1 MDSSYKRLGKNTIL
15 VFLGKAGSSLV
26 SLLMLPLYTRWLTPG
41 EYGSVDLITTYS
53 SIILSIATCCIADA
67 IFVIP
72 KDSDADERIKYYS
85 TGILF
90 ITISSLIL
98 LSLGAVGLLFKNP
111 DASFIINNSLYVAA
125 LTISMIW
132 LNYMQQF
139 TRTIDK
145 IAVFSVTGI
154 IHAIAIAVLAFVF
167 IPHYGLG
174 GYILSL
180 IFSNVISAGFSFLA
194 SKSYEYVSLQ
204 GIEKKSLNRL
214 LKYSIPLMPNS
225 IMWWLV
231 NGFNKPIM
239 ESKLGLAAL
248 GLYAI
253 AMKFPSLI
261 TALCD
266 VFMNAF
272 SISVI
277 EEYRKPNFTQ
287 FFNTIFK
294 AISFVIIIVALIV
307 SIFSIP
313 IIRLFASVEYI
324 DAWMLLPTLTLSS
337 VFSCLSSIVGGVF
350 IARKESKYF
359 FYSSIWG
366 AVSSVAFTVIFIYL
380 WGLQGCAI
388 AVSASFFVMFLVRY
402 FYARK
407 DIEGFDMRHLMAQ
420 LIILIMGIIVV
431 LSRLPAFY
439 KIALYIVLNVLLIIL
454 NRNTLIQLGSVL
466 KIRKQ

>member
-53 SIILSIATCCIADA
+53 SIILSIASCCIADA

-72 KDSDADERIKYYS
+72 KDSDTEERIKYYS

-90 ITISSLIL
+90 ITLSSLL
-98 LSLGAVGLLFKNP
+98 LLTLGVVGLFFKTQNT
-111 DASFIINNSLYVAA
+111 SFIINNSLYVAA

-132 LNYMQQF
+132 MNYVQQF

-145 IAVFSVTGI
+145 VAIFSITGI

-194 SKSYEYVSLQ
+194 SKSYEYVSLKKV
-204 GIEKKSLNRL
+204 EKHSLNCL

-239 ESKLGLAAL
+239 ESKLGLAAI

-277 EEYRKPNFTQ
+277 EEYKKTGFSL
-287 FFNTIFK
+287 FFNTVFK
-294 AISFVIIIVALIV
+294 AISFSVILMALIV
-307 SIFSIP
+307 SFFSVP
-313 IIRLFASVEYI
+313 IIRLFASDEYI
-324 DAWMLLPTLTLSS
+324 DAWLLLPTLTLSS

-366 AVSSVAFTVIFIYL
+366 AVSSVVFTVLFIEL

-388 AVSASFFVMFLVRY
+388 AVSISFLVMFLVRFY
-402 FYARK
+402 FARK
-407 DIEGFDMRHLMAQ
+407 DIVGFDFMHLLFQ
-420 LIILIMGIIVV
+420 LLILIIGIIVV
-431 LSRLPAFY
+431 LSDMPLYY
-439 KIALYIVLNVLLIIL
+439 KIVIYVTICVLLIII
-454 NRNTLIQLGSVL
+454 NRKILLQLSSIFKL
-466 KIRKQ
+466 RR